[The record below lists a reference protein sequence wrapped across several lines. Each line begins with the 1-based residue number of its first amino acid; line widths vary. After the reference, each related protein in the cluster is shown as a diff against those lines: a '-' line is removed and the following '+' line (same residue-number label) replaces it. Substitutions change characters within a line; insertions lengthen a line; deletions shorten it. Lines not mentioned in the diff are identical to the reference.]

1 MTKEELLLLFD
12 KNHRKIIEY
21 VCALNDAQFIYS
33 LNNKWTAGQ
42 QLNHIYLTLLPFPKI
57 LPAKEYLL
65 QKYGKID
72 RPTWSFETVIQNY
85 YKTSR
90 KAPDQFLPDEITPD
104 QKNAI
109 AKNIQGILVEI
120 ESLLEQYSEEELDT
134 LIIPHPLLGRLT
146 IREMF
151 YLMSYHP
158 LHHLRQ
164 IEEYLENI

>member
-33 LNNKWTAGQ
+33 SNNKWTAGQ
-42 QLNHIYLTLLPFPKI
+42 QLNHIYLTLLPFPKL
-57 LPAKEYLL
+57 LPAKEYIL

-90 KAPDQFLPDEITPD
+90 KAPEQFLPDVITPD

-120 ESLLEQYSEEELDT
+120 ESLLEQYSEEELHT

-164 IEEYLENI
+164 VEEYFENI